1 MVKPRNNRKNKKI
14 NNQCDVP
21 INFPANTETDEMEIE
36 YKADPNEIFLL
47 VPNSKMLKVNRALQV
62 SGHYKLK
69 LAALDLL
76 DDHVSNKDLLS
87 DLSHNQYA
95 SAINYQLNL
104 ALKCHGSVKYLN
116 SVKDKASSLL
126 TKMTIE
132 EWGSSDATAGNRKFI
147 SDSLK
152 LIVDPIAFPEKY
164 CWEEVKDS
172 IIILGKFF
180 QIKNESI
187 SEFCSNDFRDFF
199 DKVFLLLFNFLDF
212 IVSNK
217 DRIIKES
224 VYFDYVE
231 ETEKC
236 ISLLFDLVYTCDD
249 CRLYHMVH
257 IIAIQEDLD
266 QLSPSF
272 KNFF

>member
-14 NNQCDVP
+14 SNQCDVP

-36 YKADPNEIFLL
+36 NKADPNEIFFL

-69 LAALDLL
+69 LAALDIL

-104 ALKCHGSVKYLN
+104 ALN
-116 SVKDKASSLL
+116 
-126 TKMTIE
+126 
-132 EWGSSDATAGNRKFI
+132 
-147 SDSLK
+147 LK

-172 IIILGKFF
+172 
-180 QIKNESI
+180 
-187 SEFCSNDFRDFF
+187 
-199 DKVFLLLFNFLDF
+199 
-212 IVSNK
+212 
-217 DRIIKES
+217 KES
-224 VYFDYVE
+224 VYFYYVE
-231 ETEKC
+231 ETEKS

-249 CRLYHMVH
+249 CRLYHMSRSLKAERLAIVFEGFH
-257 IIAIQEDLD
+257 KSKRENNKPEISRSSFASYLEMVNKASNDSKLRYSNEWKNIEPDIRINFQSTIA
-266 QLSPSF
+266 SP
-272 KNFF
+272 